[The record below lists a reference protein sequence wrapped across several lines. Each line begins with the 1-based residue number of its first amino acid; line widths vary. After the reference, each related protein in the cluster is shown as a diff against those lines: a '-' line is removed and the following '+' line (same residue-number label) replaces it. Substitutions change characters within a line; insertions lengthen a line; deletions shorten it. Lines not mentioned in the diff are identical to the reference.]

1 MDELTRIKSL
11 GGQRR
16 EWIRKQNGADPTILF
31 SPFGK
36 DYVLSY
42 NL

>member
-1 MDELTRIKSL
+1 MEEPTRIKSL
-11 GGQRR
+11 GGERR
-16 EWIRKQNGADPTILF
+16 EWIRKQNRAGPTIQF